1 MNQRWERGIGGNQIE
16 QLCAILSGNPEA
28 AERKVNKSDGG
39 GFGAERD
46 CGTATATAIATA
58 IATAAPEPGS
68 LALLLPVLGM
78 VGMGIRKRRK
88 A

>member
-16 QLCAILSGNPEA
+16 QLCAVLSGNPEA

-46 CGTATATAIATA
+46 CAIAIA
-58 IATAAPEPGS
+58 IAIAIAAPEPGS
-68 LALLLPVLGM
+68 LALLLPVLG
-78 VGMGIRKRRK
+78 GPEQT
-88 A
+88 